1 MAFERFPYSNFH
13 DLNLDWIIEQ
23 VQKWA
28 NEWDAVKKAYE
39 EFDSDL
45 TAVYNRLDQLDAV
58 DRDLTT
64 RLYNLTVHVNT
75 IDTALAQLRSD
86 LQAYEAS
93 NDLIVN
99 DIDTRLSEIEENANW
114 YMYSPFTGE
123 YVPLATVIGELAA
136 FHLENALTAEEYDAL
151 ALNASVY
158 DAKDLTA
165 IQYDASG
172 KILLP

>member
-45 TAVYNRLDQLDAV
+45 SAVYDRLNQLDAV
-58 DRDLTT
+58 DRDLTA
-64 RLYNLTVHVNT
+64 RLYNLTVHVST

-93 NDLIVN
+93 NDLIFD
-99 DIDTRLSEIEENANW
+99 DIDTRLSEIEDAANW
-114 YMYSPFTGE
+114 YMFSPFTGK
-123 YVPLATVIGELAA
+123 YVTLSTVIGELAA

-151 ALNASVY
+151 ALDASVY
-158 DAKDLTA
+158 DAKELTS

>member
-1 MAFERFPYSNFH
+1 MAFEKFPYSNFH

-45 TAVYNRLDQLDAV
+45 TAVYDRLNQLDAV
-58 DRDLTT
+58 DRDLNT
-64 RLYNLTVHVNT
+64 RLYNLTVHVST
-75 IDTALAQLRSD
+75 IDTALTQLRSD

-93 NDLIVN
+93 NDLRVN
-99 DIDTRLSEIEENANW
+99 DIDTRLSEIEETANW

-123 YVPLATVIGELAA
+123 FVPLATVIRELAS
-136 FHLENALTAEEYDAL
+136 FHLENALTAEEYDTL
-151 ALNASVY
+151 ALDASVY
-158 DAKDLTA
+158 DGKELTA

>member
-1 MAFERFPYSNFH
+1 MAFEKFPYSNFH
-13 DLNLDWIIEQ
+13 DLNLDWIIQQ
-23 VQKWA
+23 VLQWSS
-28 NEWDAVKKAYE
+28 EWDAVKKAYE

-45 TAVYNRLDQLDAV
+45 SAVYNRLDQLDAV
-58 DRDLTT
+58 DRNLTT
-64 RLYNLTVHVNT
+64 QLYNLTVHVNT
-75 IDTALAQLRSD
+75 IDTALTQLRSD

-93 NDLIVN
+93 NDLRVN
-99 DIDTRLSEIEENANW
+99 NIDTRLSEIEETANW

-123 YVPLATVIGELAA
+123 YVPLATVIGELAT

-151 ALNASVY
+151 ALDASVY
-158 DAKDLTA
+158 DGKELTA